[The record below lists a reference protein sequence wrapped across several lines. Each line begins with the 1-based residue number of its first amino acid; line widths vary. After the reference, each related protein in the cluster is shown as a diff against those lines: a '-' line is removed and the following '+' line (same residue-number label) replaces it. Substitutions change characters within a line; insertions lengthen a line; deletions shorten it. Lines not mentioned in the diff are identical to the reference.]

1 MSRAMAMI
9 LGLTA
14 ASLAPGSQPIQ
25 AAPPSETAR
34 GPSKPANRQVSPPSV
49 RKESAAPCA
58 MQDARSITV
67 CAQRRQGYRLDP
79 SVMEASR
86 EVEQTNRSLSSP
98 TPAAQAV
105 CSSQTMGC
113 GKGIESLDLA
123 NVALVVGTA
132 ALKAA
137 KGESW
142 QAAIKP
148 GAADEYQLYR
158 QAKRRHEALEEQ
170 RAAAKVRIEAKEAER
185 KAASAANS
193 P

>member
-1 MSRAMAMI
+1 
-9 LGLTA
+9 
-14 ASLAPGSQPIQ
+14 
-25 AAPPSETAR
+25 
-34 GPSKPANRQVSPPSV
+34 
-49 RKESAAPCA
+49 